1 MKIVVSGATG
11 LVGSAL
17 TPVLASLG
25 HDIVPLVRRQPAA
38 GELVLAWDPERS
50 MIDRDGLEG
59 IDVVIHL
66 AGENVFGRWS
76 ADKKQRIRESRVQG
90 TRLLS
95 DALAGLTRPPQAL
108 LAASA
113 IGYYGDRGDEAVSE
127 WSAPGEDFLA
137 YVSRDWE
144 GATTAAARAGI
155 RVVNMR
161 FGVVLTTAGGA
172 LAKMLPAF
180 RLGLGGRVGS
190 GNQYLSWIALD
201 DALNA
206 IVHLL
211 ATSRLA
217 GPANLTAPSPVT
229 NREFARTL
237 GKVLGR
243 PAVLAVPAFAL
254 RLAFGSEGA
263 AMLQSGQRVLP
274 GCLLASGFHFRFDT
288 VEPALRHLLAPSEG
302 GR

>member
-1 MKIVVSGATG
+1 MRIVVSGSTG
-11 LVGSAL
+11 LIGTAL
-17 TPVLASLG
+17 VQALKLRSHEVL
-25 HDIVPLVRRQPAA
+25 PLVRRRVAV
-38 GELVLAWDPERS
+38 GEQAVAWDPERG

-76 ADKKQRIRESRVQG
+76 AAKKQRIRESRVQG

-95 DALAGLTRPPQAL
+95 DALAGLTRPPKTL

-113 IGYYGDRGDEAVSE
+113 IGYYGDRGDETVSE
-127 WSAPGEDFLA
+127 WSAPGGDFLA
-137 YVSRDWE
+137 EVSRDWE
-144 GATTAAARAGI
+144 GATIAVARAGI

-180 RLGLGGRVGS
+180 RLGLGGQVGS

-201 DALNA
+201 DVINA
-206 IVHLL
+206 VLHVL
-211 ATSRLA
+211 ANTNVT
-217 GPANLTAPSPVT
+217 GPVNMTAPTPVT
-229 NREFARTL
+229 NRDFAKTL

-243 PAVLAVPAFAL
+243 PAVFSVPAFAL
-254 RLAFGSEGA
+254 RMAFGTEGA

-274 GCLLASGFHFRFDT
+274 ARLLSSGFHFAFDA
-288 VEPALRHLLAPSEG
+288 VEPALRHLLAP
-302 GR
+302 